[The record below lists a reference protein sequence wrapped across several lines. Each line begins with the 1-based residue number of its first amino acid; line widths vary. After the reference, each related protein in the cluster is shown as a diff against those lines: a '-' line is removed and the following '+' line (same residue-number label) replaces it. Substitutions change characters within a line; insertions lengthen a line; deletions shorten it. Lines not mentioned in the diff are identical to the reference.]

1 MYEQPS
7 RQRLATATIETD
19 TSSVTVSRLVTPI
32 SCHYTQAYLDAIG
45 SAIGSS
51 LMKHF
56 EGSSEKCIEALMAA
70 VLELGMGDSAS
81 IARAVMFIERKLVG
95 LKELQSDLEAEEQAA
110 EDDLRSRDRKPK

>member
-1 MYEQPS
+1 
-7 RQRLATATIETD
+7 
-19 TSSVTVSRLVTPI
+19 
-32 SCHYTQAYLDAIG
+32 
-45 SAIGSS
+45 
-51 LMKHF
+51 
-56 EGSSEKCIEALMAA
+56 MAA